1 MRRASNLS
9 LTMRHAPT
17 LVTAAGGPTLSRIV
31 AGAWRMGDWNF
42 SVDERVRWIEGCLD
56 LGITTFDHADI
67 YGGYAVEALFG
78 EALAAAPQLRERMQI
93 VTKCGIRMVS
103 GARPEHRLG
112 HYDTS
117 AAHVERSVDHSLA
130 NLRTDHL
137 DVLLIHRPDALLDAD
152 ALAACFEKLR
162 AAGKVRHF
170 GVSNFTPSQFA
181 LLHKRIPLVTN
192 QIEASPLHV
201 VPFYD
206 GTLDQ
211 AQDLGVAPM
220 IWSALAGGRV
230 FSGQDADAQ
239 RVRGVLERIARER
252 GISVTTLVYAW
263 LLRHPA
269 RLLPLTGSR
278 RLDAMREAV
287 AALDVEIDAQT
298 WYEIW
303 VAGNGAPCP

>member
-1 MRRASNLS
+1 
-9 LTMRHAPT
+9 MRHAPT

-31 AGAWRMGDWNF
+31 AGAWRMGDWHF
-42 SVDERVRWIEGCLD
+42 SVDERVRWIEGCLE

-67 YGGYAVEALFG
+67 YGNYACEALFG
-78 EALAAAPQLRERMQI
+78 EALAVAPQLRARLQI

-103 GARPEHRLG
+103 SARPEHRLG

-117 AAHVERSVDHSLA
+117 AAHVERSVDDSLA
-130 NLRTDHL
+130 KLRTDHL
-137 DVLLIHRPDALLDAD
+137 DVLLIHRPDALMDAD
-152 ALAACFEKLR
+152 ALAACFERLR

-181 LLHKRIPLVTN
+181 LLHRRIPLVTN
-192 QIEASPLHV
+192 QIEVSPLQV
-201 VPFYD
+201 APFHD

-211 AQDLGVAPM
+211 SQDLGVAPM
-220 IWSALAGGRV
+220 IWSALAGGRL
-230 FSGQDADAQ
+230 FTGQDEAAR
-239 RVRGVLERIARER
+239 RVRGVLERLAGER
-252 GISVTTLVYAW
+252 GLSVTTLVYAW

-269 RLLPLTGSR
+269 RPLPLTGSR
-278 RLDAMREAV
+278 RLEAMREAV
-287 AALDVEIDAQT
+287 AALDVELDAQA

>member
-1 MRRASNLS
+1 
-9 LTMRHAPT
+9 MRHAPT

-42 SVDERVRWIEGCLD
+42 SVDERVRWIEGCLE

-67 YGGYAVEALFG
+67 YGNYACEALFG
-78 EALAAAPQLRERMQI
+78 EALAVAPQLRARLQI

-103 GARPEHRLG
+103 SARPEHRLG

-117 AAHVERSVDHSLA
+117 AAHVERSVDDSLA
-130 NLRTDHL
+130 KLRTDHL
-137 DVLLIHRPDALLDAD
+137 DVLLIHRPDALMDAD
-152 ALAACFEKLR
+152 ALAACFERLR

-181 LLHKRIPLVTN
+181 LLHRRIPLVTN
-192 QIEASPLHV
+192 QIEVSPLQV
-201 VPFYD
+201 APFHD

-211 AQDLGVAPM
+211 SQDLGVAPM
-220 IWSALAGGRV
+220 IWSALAGGRL
-230 FSGQDADAQ
+230 FTGQDEAAR
-239 RVRGVLERIARER
+239 RVRGVLERLAGER
-252 GISVTTLVYAW
+252 GLSVTTLVYAW

-278 RLDAMREAV
+278 RLEAMREAV
-287 AALDVEIDAQT
+287 AALDVELDAQA